1 MERVQ
6 VSFFVSSTQLC
17 SYCSKYNLESFFLF
31 KKSVIASLVSFIAPM
46 QEPIEQEIPQ
56 SKRKKKE
63 KKDIQVKWIVETEIV
78 AASVSCVTSILPA
91 TSGYLLSR

>member
-1 MERVQ
+1 
-6 VSFFVSSTQLC
+6 
-17 SYCSKYNLESFFLF
+17 
-31 KKSVIASLVSFIAPM
+31 M

-56 SKRKKKE
+56 SKKRK

-78 AASVSCVTSILPA
+78 AASVSRVTSVLPA